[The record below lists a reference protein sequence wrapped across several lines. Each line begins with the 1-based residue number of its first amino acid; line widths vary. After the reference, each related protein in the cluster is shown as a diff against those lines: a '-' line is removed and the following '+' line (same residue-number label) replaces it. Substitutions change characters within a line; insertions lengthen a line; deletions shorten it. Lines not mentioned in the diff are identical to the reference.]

1 MHAWLA
7 TERTRETIV
16 VEKITERLIDGSD
29 QVINHG
35 ERINGPALVSG
46 MRPLTPDIPEQ
57 RE

>member
-29 QVINHG
+29 RVINDG
-35 ERINGPALVSG
+35 ERMNGLALVSG
-46 MRPLTPDIPEQ
+46 MRPFTPDIPER